1 LTFPN
6 DHKNSD
12 LKSFLK
18 SLLCKR
24 SNQRNC
30 SFQKMRGAELFGD
43 FVWDDLIDLKI
54 KSPYIPEAWDLNNN
68 LKNVMNP
75 YEAVIEVIYINLA

>member
-1 LTFPN
+1 
-6 DHKNSD
+6 
-12 LKSFLK
+12 
-18 SLLCKR
+18 
-24 SNQRNC
+24 
-30 SFQKMRGAELFGD
+30 MRGAELFGD